1 MKRWLLTAC
10 LALGLLTG
18 AVSGAGAVVQDESR
32 LDAETREI
40 AKTLRC
46 TVCQN
51 ESIWD
56 SKAELAHQMRE
67 IIRERL
73 ARGESPE
80 AIRAYFLS
88 RYGEYIL
95 LEPRKGGMN
104 WLLWGGPFVLLIV
117 GGGLLYRVLRR
128 WTAQTADIPSETL
141 APLDEKHRLRIED
154 ELRSSE

>member
-1 MKRWLLTAC
+1 MKRWFLAGC
-10 LALGLLTG
+10 LVLGIAAA
-18 AVSGAGAVVQDESR
+18 AVSGAWAAVQDESR

-56 SKAELAHQMRE
+56 SKAELAHQMRDV
-67 IIRERL
+67 IRERL

-95 LEPRKGGMN
+95 LEPQKSGMN

-117 GGGLLYRVLRR
+117 GGGLLYRILRR
-128 WTAQTADIPSETL
+128 WTARPSDMPPETL
-141 APLDEKHRLRIED
+141 PPLDETHRRRIEE